1 MLIGLDAS
9 ELDRETHRR
18 LKSERELETE
28 NTKWSVRLRVRAC
41 ARPMFLARSI
51 SRLQITFHFHVS
63 LCVKCQRK
71 SRSYTISVV
80 VVGLCVVRNR
90 TLLGVLSR
98 FVYLLDFILQNEPV
112 VFEICVA
119 RVLFFFLTSTVL
131 SSRLMMHSSVD
142 WSGTL
147 EARSQ
152 TQHEMN

>member
-1 MLIGLDAS
+1 
-9 ELDRETHRR
+9 
-18 LKSERELETE
+18 
-28 NTKWSVRLRVRAC
+28 
-41 ARPMFLARSI
+41 MFLARSI

-80 VVGLCVVRNR
+80 VVGFCVVRNS
-90 TLLGVLSR
+90 TLLGVLSP

-119 RVLFFFLTSTVL
+119 RVLFFLFDVDGFEFSIDDA
-131 SSRLMMHSSVD
+131 HSVD

-152 TQHEMN
+152 THHEMN

>member
-1 MLIGLDAS
+1 
-9 ELDRETHRR
+9 
-18 LKSERELETE
+18 
-28 NTKWSVRLRVRAC
+28 
-41 ARPMFLARSI
+41 MFLARSI

-80 VVGLCVVRNR
+80 VVGFCVVRNR

-152 TQHEMN
+152 TQHEMNWTAWSLCELRTLLLEYTCSDWNSVQFSPCAVNNL